1 MLGPGGSGV
10 SAVATAGALRRA
22 RTAHR
27 AAPPLGRPD
36 RHTLLIT
43 ADRWSPTAEMLGV
56 FSVPDHP
63 VAVSSGLHLLTLDR
77 LTAVEAAWSAFTA
90 VLGLGARTS
99 KSATAAV
106 TALIGVDAAELTALP
121 GIEDFLLLRRIRDEA
136 TGGSWQRIVVDL
148 SGAADPYALLRAP
161 TVFGQA
167 LDRLWPRH
175 RRLAAAAEKSALA
188 QVGAALETI
197 ARDCDDI
204 TELLGDPHVVAVHL
218 LATADARG
226 ARLAHRHLA
235 LADLMGL
242 PVRSVIVNEGVRA
255 GVVDDTP
262 AGVLPEVDDPD
273 VTVVRVALSPLPL
286 DRPARLRKLGVALA
300 GPDGRP
306 RGSGAAQVVQTAA
319 AGLDSAFEL
328 SWRQRLPD
336 PQRFGLGR
344 SGDDLLV
351 TVDGF
356 RHAVRLPSVLRR
368 CQVSDAQWNGT
379 RLSVGF
385 RPDPAVWPRGGRS

>member
-1 MLGPGGSGV
+1 MVLGPGGSGV
-10 SAVATAGALRRA
+10 SAVAAAGALGRA

-27 AAPPLGRPD
+27 AVPPLGRPD

-56 FSVPDHP
+56 FSVPDEP

-77 LTAVEAAWSAFTA
+77 LTAVESAWSAFTA
-90 VLGLGARTS
+90 VLGLGVRTS

-106 TALIGVDAAELTALP
+106 TALIGIDAAELTALP
-121 GIEDFLLLRRIRDEA
+121 GVEDFLLLRRIRDEA
-136 TGGSWQRIVVDL
+136 TGGSWERIVVDL
-148 SGAADPYALLRAP
+148 SGVADPYALLRAP

-167 LDRLWPRH
+167 LERLWPRH
-175 RRLAAAAEKSALA
+175 RRLAAASEKSASA

-204 TELLGDPHVVAVHL
+204 TELLGDPSVIAVHL
-218 LATADARG
+218 LATPDARG
-226 ARLAHRHLA
+226 ARLMHRHLA

-242 PVRSVIVNEGVRA
+242 PVRSVIVNEGVRSGDGA
-255 GVVDDTP
+255 ELP
-262 AGVLPEVDDPD
+262 AVDDPD
-273 VTVVRVALSPLPL
+273 VTMVGVAASPLPL
-286 DRPARLRKLGVALA
+286 DRPARLRKLGVSLA
-300 GPDGRP
+300 EPDGRP
-306 RGSGAAQVVQTAA
+306 RGSGAAHVVQTSAD
-319 AGLDSAFEL
+319 GLDSTFEL

-368 CQVSDAQWNGT
+368 CQVSDAQWDGT

-385 RPDPAVWPRGGRS
+385 RPDPAVWPRGGRT